1 MSRHS
6 LRPLPDQR
14 HIYEVAIG
22 WDRPMRTYFVI
33 IFGTPESDDNERFDA
48 SGEPPGSDELL
59 PLLWEGTAPGALAT
73 PAAAI
78 ALAEPF
84 AQIPEGLAAQL
95 EADRVHESSSVDG
108 PVQRDW
114 RDRLWPRPDPKG
126 RP

>member
-6 LRPLPDQR
+6 LQPLPDQR
-14 HIYEVAIG
+14 HIYEIAIG

-33 IFGTPESDDNERFDA
+33 IFGTPERDDDERFDA
-48 SGEPPGSDELL
+48 GGEPPGSDELP

-84 AQIPEGLAAQL
+84 AHIPKDLGAVL
-95 EADRVHESSSVDG
+95 EADRVCESSSVDG
-108 PVQRDW
+108 PVQRA
-114 RDRLWPRPDPKG
+114 
-126 RP
+126 